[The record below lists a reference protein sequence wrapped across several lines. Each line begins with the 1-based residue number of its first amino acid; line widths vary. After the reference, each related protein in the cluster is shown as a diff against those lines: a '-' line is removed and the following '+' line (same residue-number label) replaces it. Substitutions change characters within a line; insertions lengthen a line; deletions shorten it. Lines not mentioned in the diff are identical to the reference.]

1 LEEEEEALA
10 EAAAGE
16 YRDLEDGRGG
26 KDGANGDE
34 AAGSAGLRR
43 PEGALVAACVVAYFL
58 SCLGVYYLVL
68 GSFYLPPEAGPADG
82 GRLIANVGRVI
93 LAVAGPVLACSFTV
107 CCCCRSPRGSAAPG
121 AVSG

>member
-1 LEEEEEALA
+1 LEEEEEEALA
-10 EAAAGE
+10 EAAAAGE
-16 YRDLEDGRGG
+16 YRGLEDG

-34 AAGSAGLRR
+34 AAGSGGLRR

-58 SCLGVYYLVL
+58 SCLGIYYLVL

-107 CCCCRSPRGSAAPG
+107 CCCCRSARGTATPA

>member
-34 AAGSAGLRR
+34 AAGSGGLRR
-43 PEGALVAACVVAYFL
+43 PKGALVAACVVAYFL
-58 SCLGVYYLVL
+58 SCL

-93 LAVAGPVLACSFTV
+93 LAVAGPVLACSFIV
-107 CCCCRSPRGSAAPG
+107 CCCCCRSACGSAAPV